1 MKESIKME
9 DYDGYRW
16 NFTKEHRTKI
26 LPLRWFANLCEKPA
40 AYMLGMAVHYD
51 DHDDH
56 GITFK
61 CYASLSNILYKPYF
75 KWGTVYKMDID
86 KSSDL

>member
-9 DYDGYRW
+9 DYDGFQW
-16 NFTKEHRTKI
+16 NFIKEHRTKI

-40 AYMLGMAVHYD
+40 SYNLEMAMHYD

-56 GITFK
+56 GIKFK
-61 CYASLSNILYKPYF
+61 YHAILSNIFYKPYF
-75 KWGTVYKMDID
+75 KWGTIYKLDN
-86 KSSDL
+86 K